1 MVYYSSGQ
9 VCLFGLWILILALQ
23 LHVDCCAFISAACW
37 RVVYRIQMCSLMAF
51 LLFCCHV
58 FVFVVF
64 TYFVL
69 VADDEDI
76 KAEGRQYLF
85 TTAVLGF
92 LYLFGSLSG
101 LTSIKEIRKYRHQ
114 KFDTPLTN
122 EEMEIMDFMV
132 SILEEK
138 LYLAYLIKISR
149 DPNPNVKMEKDLELQ
164 SP

>member
-23 LHVDCCAFISAACW
+23 LHVDGAFISAACW
-37 RVVYRIQMCSLMAF
+37 RVVYRIQMCSLMSF

-58 FVFVVF
+58 FVFGVF
-64 TYFVL
+64 TYFVF

-85 TTAVLGF
+85 TIAVLGF

-101 LTSIKEIRKYRHQ
+101 FTSIKEIRKYRHQ

-138 LYLAYLIKISR
+138 LYLAYLMKISR
-149 DPNPNVKMEKDLELQ
+149 DRNVKMEKDLELQ

>member
-1 MVYYSSGQ
+1 MS
-9 VCLFGLWILILALQ
+9 
-23 LHVDCCAFISAACW
+23 
-37 RVVYRIQMCSLMAF
+37 F

-58 FVFVVF
+58 FVFGVF
-64 TYFVL
+64 TYFVF

-76 KAEGRQYLF
+76 KTEGKQYLF
-85 TTAVLGF
+85 TIAVLGF

-101 LTSIKEIRKYRHQ
+101 LFSIKEIRKYRNQ

-122 EEMEIMDFMV
+122 EAMGLMDVMV

-138 LYLAYLIKISR
+138 LYLAYLMKKSR
-149 DPNPNVKMEKDLELQ
+149 DRNVKMEKDLELQ